1 MSSVCMY
8 TCAPFAGSHWEC
20 PLVPAPG
27 PISVNL
33 LRITAPNSRFHRD
46 PSHWAPCS

>member
-1 MSSVCMY
+1 MH
-8 TCAPFAGSHWEC
+8 TCAPFARNRWGYS
-20 PLVPAPG
+20 LVPAPG
-27 PISVNL
+27 PTSNNL